1 MELKLYTESI
11 NGIEL
16 CFLDEI
22 TSLTVP
28 EVFIELRND
37 IYGVENAN
45 LTSDD
50 TVIDVGANV
59 GMFSIYV
66 NKKFGCKII
75 AFEPLK
81 VNYENFKRNILLNKL
96 NPDNF
101 EIYNVAVTDKDDD
114 EVRIGLQEWN
124 LGGSSIYYNNNVNYQ
139 LSKTVTLRNFITPNC
154 KFLKMDCEGSE
165 YAIIPSIID
174 IINTF
179 KFIGIEYHA
188 VKGVGEPL
196 ELKRY
201 LEENFEGIIHPQE
214 IHDVVGIESH
224 FF

>member
-45 LTSDD
+45 LTPDD

-81 VNYENFKRNILLNKL
+81 LNYENFKRNILLNKL
-96 NPDNF
+96 NPDDF
-101 EIYNVAVTDKDDD
+101 EIYNVAVTDKEGDT
-114 EVRIGLQEWN
+114 VKLGLQEWN
-124 LGGSSIYYNNNVNYQ
+124 LGGTSIYYKNNVNYQ
-139 LSKTVTLRNFITPNC
+139 FAETVTLKRFITPNC

-165 YAIIPSIID
+165 YSIIPSIID
-174 IINTF
+174 VINTF
-179 KFIGIEYHA
+179 EYLGIEYHS
-188 VKGVGEPL
+188 VKGVGDPL
-196 ELKRY
+196 ILKKY
-201 LEENFEGIIHPQE
+201 IEENFKGKIFPEQIF
-214 IHDVVGIESH
+214 DVVGIESH
-224 FF
+224 LF